1 MRALRIL
8 LIVVVVLG
16 GLFVAVDRLA
26 LHFAEKEAAD
36 RVEFTGATAAS
47 TDVSIHG
54 FPFLTQ
60 IAERDLDRVDVTLKG
75 IRAGSNGDTIRISEL
90 RAELDR
96 VIIGEGY
103 SSARAGLIKG
113 TALVTYAD
121 LTAAAEDGITVQY
134 AGDGKVKVS
143 GTVEIPVLGKEI
155 TRSVI
160 SSVTLI
166 DGRTVRVRADA
177 VPGEG
182 IPGLEGLVRTRTDFE
197 RSLGGLPDG
206 VVLKKIE
213 ALPEGL
219 EVSVEATDIA
229 LAG

>member
-26 LHFAEKEAAD
+26 LHFAENEAAD

-60 IAERDLDRVDVTLKG
+60 IAGRNLDRVDVTLKG
-75 IRAGSNGDTIRISEL
+75 IRAGSDGNTIRINEL

-96 VIIGEGY
+96 VVIGEGY
-103 SSARAGLIKG
+103 SSARAGLVKG
-113 TALVTYAD
+113 TALVSYAD

-134 AGDGKVKVS
+134 ADNGKVKVTGS
-143 GTVEIPVLGKEI
+143 VDVPGLGSVS
-155 TRSVI
+155 RSVV
-160 SSVTLI
+160 SSVTLA
-166 DGRTVRVRADA
+166 DGRTVRVRADV
-177 VPGEG
+177 VPGED
-182 IPGLEGLVRTRTDFE
+182 IPGLEGLVRSRTDFE
-197 RSLGGLPDG
+197 RNLGGLPDG

>member
-26 LHFAEKEAAD
+26 VHFAESEAAD
-36 RVEFTGATAAS
+36 RVKFTGATAAS

-60 IAERDLDRVDVTLKG
+60 IAGRDLDQVDITLKG
-75 IRAGSNGDTIRISEL
+75 IEAGTNGDTIRISEL

-96 VIIGEGY
+96 VAIGEGY
-103 SSARAGLIKG
+103 TSARAGLVQG
-113 TALVTYAD
+113 TALVSYAD
-121 LTAAAEDGITVQY
+121 LTDAAEDGVTVQY
-134 AGDGKVKVS
+134 GDNGKVKVT
-143 GTVEIPVLGKEI
+143 GTVQVGGEDL
-155 TRSVI
+155 TRSVL
-160 SSVTLI
+160 SSVTLV

-177 VPGEG
+177 VPGEDV
-182 IPGLEGLVRTRTDFE
+182 PGLEQLVRSRTDFE
-197 RSLGGLPDG
+197 RSVGGLPNG

-219 EVSVEATDIA
+219 EISVEATDIA

>member
-26 LHFAEKEAAD
+26 VHFAENEAAD
-36 RVEFTGATAAS
+36 RIEFTGATAAS

-60 IAERDLDRVDVTLKG
+60 IAGRDLDQVDITLKG
-75 IRAGSNGDTIRISEL
+75 IEAGTDGDTVRISEL

-96 VIIGEGY
+96 VAIGEGY
-103 SSARAGLIKG
+103 TSARAGLVQG
-113 TALVTYAD
+113 TALVSYDD
-121 LTAAAEDGITVQY
+121 LTDAAEDGVTVRY
-134 AGDGKVKVS
+134 GENGKVKVT
-143 GTVEIPVLGKEI
+143 GTVQVGGEDL
-155 TRSVI
+155 TRSVV
-160 SSVTLI
+160 SSVTLV
-166 DGRTVRVRADA
+166 DGRTVRVHADT
-177 VPGEG
+177 VPGED
-182 IPGLEGLVRTRTDFE
+182 IPGLEQLVRSRTDFE
-197 RSLGGLPDG
+197 RSVGGLPNG

-219 EVSVEATDIA
+219 ELSVEATDIA

>member
-16 GLFVAVDRLA
+16 GLFVAVDRA
-26 LHFAEKEAAD
+26 AVHFGEKEAAD
-36 RVEFTGATAAS
+36 RVKISGATAAS

-60 IAERDLDRVDVTLKG
+60 IAGRELDRVDVTLKG
-75 IRAGSNGDTIRISEL
+75 IRAGSGDRTIRISEL

-96 VIIGEGY
+96 VVIGEGY
-103 SSARAGLIKG
+103 SSARAGLVTG
-113 TALVTYAD
+113 TALVSYAD
-121 LTAAAEDGITVQY
+121 LTAAADDGVTVQY
-134 AGDGKVKVS
+134 ADNGKVKVT
-143 GTVEIPVLGKEI
+143 GTVQVLGNDL

-160 SSVTLI
+160 SSVTLV

-197 RSLGGLPDG
+197 RSVGGLPGG
-206 VVLKKIE
+206 VVLRKIE
-213 ALPEGL
+213 ARPEGL
-219 EVSVEATDIA
+219 EISVQASDLA
-229 LAG
+229 LTG

>member
-26 LHFAEKEAAD
+26 VHFAENEAAD
-36 RVEFTGATAAS
+36 RVEFTGATATS

-60 IAERDLDRVDVTLKG
+60 IVGRDLDRVDITLKG
-75 IRAGSNGDTIRISEL
+75 IEAGTNGDTIRISEL

-96 VIIGEGY
+96 VAIGEGY
-103 SSARAGLIKG
+103 TSARAGLVKG
-113 TALVTYAD
+113 TALVSYAD
-121 LTAAAEDGITVQY
+121 LSDAAEDGVTVQY
-134 AGDGKVKVS
+134 ADNGKVKVT
-143 GTVEIPVLGKEI
+143 GTVQVLGKDL
-155 TRSVI
+155 TRSVV
-160 SSVTLI
+160 SSVTLV

-177 VPGEG
+177 VPGED
-182 IPGLEGLVRTRTDFE
+182 IPGLEGLVRSRTDFE
-197 RSLGGLPDG
+197 RTVGGLPNG
-206 VVLKKIE
+206 VVLKKVE

-219 EVSVEATDIA
+219 EISVEATDIA

>member
-26 LHFAEKEAAD
+26 VHFAENEAAD
-36 RVEFTGATAAS
+36 RVKFTGATATS

-60 IAERDLDRVDVTLKG
+60 IAGRDLDRVDITLKG
-75 IRAGSNGDTIRISEL
+75 IQAGGSGGTIRISEL

-96 VIIGEGY
+96 VAIGEGY
-103 SSARAGLIKG
+103 TSARAGLVKG
-113 TALVTYAD
+113 TALVSYAD
-121 LTAAAEDGITVQY
+121 LTDAAEDGVTVQY
-134 AGDGKVKVS
+134 ADNGKVKVT
-143 GTVEIPVLGKEI
+143 GTVQVLGKDL
-155 TRSVI
+155 TRSVV
-160 SSVTLI
+160 SSVTLV

-177 VPGEG
+177 VPGED
-182 IPGLEGLVRTRTDFE
+182 IPGLEGLVRSRTDFE
-197 RSLGGLPDG
+197 RTVGGLPNG
-206 VVLKKIE
+206 VVLKKVE

-219 EVSVEATDIA
+219 EISVEATDIA